1 MPYYIYHVKPFG
13 QLEQLR
19 ALDTFSE
26 ASKQAKLLRLQ
37 LELPATDK
45 VKVIFA
51 EDPLQAQDLL
61 CQVRVAGPK
70 GDD

>member
-19 ALDTFSE
+19 AFDTFSE

-37 LELPATDK
+37 LALPATDK

-51 EDPLQAQDLL
+51 ENPSQAEELL

>member
-51 EDPLQAQDLL
+51 ENPSQAEELL